1 MPPMRTVTPGYT
13 VVYPNREKVGS
24 KAMKAIVALILLAS
38 VGLILIVT
46 IGGWSQLE
54 GMKPLNFFWCAAYLI
69 IAFYVFARWS
79 RGMLPIAAG
88 LAILLLMVAVV
99 AGAGLSGTSWFNR
112 SHSGYAQAQS
122 LLGGK
127 GLSADTLGAV
137 TLLLIPVQVLLIL
150 FALSAFAQGWN
161 VEQEVPIE
169 EARKRGY
176 NPPEP
181 PRQGSPATA

>member
-1 MPPMRTVTPGYT
+1 MARTVTPGYT
-13 VVYPNREKVGS
+13 VVFPNREKAGS
-24 KAMKAIVALILLAS
+24 KAMKAIVALVLLAS

-54 GMKPLNFFWCAAYLI
+54 GMKPLNFFWCIAYVI
-69 IAFYVFARWS
+69 IAFYVFVRWS

-88 LAILLLMVAVV
+88 MAILMVMIALV
-99 AGAGLSGTSWFNR
+99 AGVGLSGTSWFDR
-112 SHSGYAQAQS
+112 SHAGFAHAQS
-122 LLGGK
+122 MLGGT
-127 GLSADTLGAV
+127 GLSSNTLGTI
-137 TLLLIPVQVLLIL
+137 TLLLVPVQVLLIVL
-150 FALSAFAQGWN
+150 AMGAFAQGWN
-161 VEQEVPIE
+161 VEQEIPID